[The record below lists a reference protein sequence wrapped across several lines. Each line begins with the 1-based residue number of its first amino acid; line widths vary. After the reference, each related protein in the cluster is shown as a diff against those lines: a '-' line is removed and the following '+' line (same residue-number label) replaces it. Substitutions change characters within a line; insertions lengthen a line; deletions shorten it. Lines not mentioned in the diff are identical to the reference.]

1 MIDLRSDTVTLPTEE
16 MREAMRRAELGD
28 DSREGDPTVRRLE
41 EAAAAITGKEAA
53 LFVASG
59 TMSNLVALLAHTGRG
74 GEVLLDGDS
83 HIMRSEMG
91 GIASLAGLFYRADPV
106 DARRAR
112 SRRDRRAPDARGS
125 APTSSRPRWSA
136 SRPRTTAPAA
146 PRIPLD
152 YMAKLRALTAEKSVP
167 VHIDGARIFNAAVA
181 LGVPAAEIARHG
193 DSIGFCVS
201 KGLSAPF
208 GSVLCGSAAFI
219 ERARAY
225 RRMVGGGM
233 RQAGVMAA
241 AGIVALERMID
252 RLADDHRARKRLAEG
267 LHAIDPR
274 LSDPRAG
281 RDQHRDGRD
290 RPHRRRCEDLD
301 RGAGAAGRAARGA
314 WSRTSIRLVTH
325 RHIDDA
331 AVDQAIGIVR
341 AVHRR
346 VGKGAAADPRRDA
359 PDIVRAVPA
368 FAALRRGKPTPKP
381 EGRRRVGKGAT
392 GQLQTRT
399 CRSRALPTLRLTP
412 RKSSAGRSRAAGCS

>member
-74 GEVLLDGDS
+74 GEVLLDGDC

-91 GIASLAGLFYRADPV
+91 GIASLAGLFYRPIPSKRGAPNLADI
-106 DARRAR
+106 
-112 SRRDRRAPDARGS
+112 SEHLS
-125 APTSSRPRWSA
+125 ANLSA
-136 SRPRTTAPAA
+136 NKLSTALVCVETTHNSAGGAV
-146 PRIPLD
+146 IPLD
-152 YMAKLRALTAEKSVP
+152 YMARLRALTAEKSVP

-181 LGVPAAEIARHG
+181 LGVPVAQIARHG

-233 RQAGVMAA
+233 RQAGIMAA
-241 AGIVALERMID
+241 AGLVALERMAD
-252 RLADDHRARKRLAEG
+252 RLADDHRRAKRIAEG
-267 LHAIDPR
+267 LQATDPR
-274 LSDPRAG
+274 LANPQLVETNIVMVEVGHTGSDAKAWISALENAG
-281 RDQHRDGRD
+281 LKSG
-290 RPHRRRCEDLD
+290 
-301 RGAGAAGRAARGA
+301 G
-314 WSRTSIRLVTH
+314 WSRKSIRLVTH

-331 AVDQAIGIVR
+331 AVD
-341 AVHRR
+341 
-346 VGKGAAADPRRDA
+346 
-359 PDIVRAVPA
+359 
-368 FAALRRGKPTPKP
+368 
-381 EGRRRVGKGAT
+381 
-392 GQLQTRT
+392 
-399 CRSRALPTLRLTP
+399 RALAIFRSVSATLVRHEGKILE
-412 RKSSAGRSRAAGCS
+412 RSV